1 MFKTN
6 HKIESMVEN
15 IKYLKFQFSHLGEHE
30 KFVAF
35 KFDEIQIKSKIEYRG
50 GKLYGLAE
58 NREYELAHHI
68 QAFMIKSISSNYSE
82 MVRLTPVTRNN
93 SDFLTLELK
102 SVINDL
108 ESVGFKVVAL
118 SPDNT

>member
-1 MFKTN
+1 
-6 HKIESMVEN
+6 
-15 IKYLKFQFSHLGEHE
+15 
-30 KFVAF
+30 
-35 KFDEIQIKSKIEYRG
+35 
-50 GKLYGLAE
+50 
-58 NREYELAHHI
+58 
-68 QAFMIKSISSNYSE
+68 MIKSITSNFSE
-82 MVRLTPVTRNN
+82 VVRLTPVTRNN